1 MIKSPCKNVC
11 KYVIMSDGINVCRA
25 CYRTYDDIEVWFHA
39 NEDEKKRIIKQCKL
53 RKKRYE

>member
-1 MIKSPCKNVC
+1 VC